1 MKITFTVEEA
11 RVIGALLEKEITT
24 PDQYPL
30 SLSALVNACN
40 QKSNRDPVMELD
52 EPAVQ
57 GILDDLKRRHLV
69 GDQSGY
75 GSRVTK
81 YRHRFCNSE
90 FGGLQLKPAELA
102 ILCELLLRGPQ
113 TPGQLRSHGERL
125 HAFTGVEEVEA
136 ALAALMDRDEP
147 LIQRLPREPGKRETR
162 YHHLLG
168 AEPIEAEQPE
178 HESKPHTSTMTVS
191 ERLECLELEVR
202 TLRSELE
209 RLRTLIEEPAPAA
222 VNEVAG
228 SD

>member
-1 MKITFTVEEA
+1 MKITFTAEEE

-30 SLSALVNACN
+30 SLNALVNACN
-40 QKSNRDPVMELD
+40 QKSNRDPVVDLD
-52 EPAVQ
+52 ELTVQ
-57 GILDDLKRRHLV
+57 NTLDGLKKRHLV

-113 TPGQLRSHGERL
+113 TPGQLRTHGERL
-125 HAFTGVEEVEA
+125 QAFTGIEDVEA
-136 ALAALMDRDEP
+136 ALTALMERDEP
-147 LIQRLPREPGKRETR
+147 LVQRLPREPGKRETR
-162 YHHLLG
+162 YHHRLG
-168 AEPIEAEQPE
+168 SEPIEAE
-178 HESKPHTSTMTVS
+178 S
-191 ERLECLELEVR
+191 EPSLSANSLDDLGRLERLELEVEDLWR
-202 TLRSELE
+202 ELE
-209 RLRTLIEEPAPAA
+209 RLRVLIEGTTGAA
-222 VNEVAG
+222 VSTDAG

>member
-1 MKITFTVEEA
+1 MKINFTAEEA

-24 PDQYPL
+24 PEQYPL
-30 SLSALVNACN
+30 SLNALVNACN
-40 QKSNRDPVMELD
+40 QKSNRDPVMDLD
-52 EPAVQ
+52 EPTVQ
-57 GILDDLKRRHLV
+57 STLDDLKRRHLV

-125 HAFTGVEEVEA
+125 HAFTGVEEVDA

-147 LIQRLPREPGKRETR
+147 LVQRLPREPGKRETR
-162 YHHLLG
+162 YHHLFG
-168 AEPIEAEQPE
+168 AEPIEAEPG
-178 HESKPHTSTMTVS
+178 HEPQADTPVTPVS
-191 ERLECLELEVR
+191 DRLEHLELEVK

-209 RLRTLIEEPAPAA
+209 RMRTLIEVPAPTA
-222 VNEVAG
+222 VNEVAD
-228 SD
+228 SN